1 MIRMLGV
8 LCGAAI
14 ATGLLTWLVGVPQF
28 SSERE
33 PVENALAVVTLPAA
47 ALQPAPAEREQE
59 PVEAIPEDNQLEQEP
74 LLEAGQPAIP
84 IEPLDE
90 FAETPQQPET
100 QWFAFWSPFRSEI
113 AANGFIGRLQSVTG
127 LDYRVV
133 KVGPGDYEVAFAY
146 ATDDEIEAN
155 LATIAAATG
164 LELAGLR

>member
-28 SSERE
+28 TSERE

-47 ALQPAPAEREQE
+47 TLPPAPPEQEQE
-59 PVEAIPEDNQLEQEP
+59 PVVAKPEDNRLGQEP
-74 LLEAGQPAIP
+74 LQEPGQPAVP
-84 IEPLDE
+84 TEPLDE
-90 FAETPQQPET
+90 FAETLQQPET

-146 ATDDEIEAN
+146 VTDDEIQSN